1 MFELFLDLIPLCLHH
16 SYMYVHD
23 VLSRLSKNIPFLIL
37 ALFSNTML
45 FTESTKI
52 YCNLR
57 MRCFPYSYNCIVNVI
72 YMYTYKHVTT

>member
-37 ALFSNTML
+37 ALFSNT
-45 FTESTKI
+45 I
-52 YCNLR
+52 HA
-57 MRCFPYSYNCIVNVI
+57 IHVI
-72 YMYTYKHVTT
+72 H

>member
-37 ALFSNTML
+37 ALFSNT
-45 FTESTKI
+45 I
-52 YCNLR
+52 H
-57 MRCFPYSYNCIVNVI
+57 VI
-72 YMYTYKHVTT
+72 YSLKVQKYTVISG